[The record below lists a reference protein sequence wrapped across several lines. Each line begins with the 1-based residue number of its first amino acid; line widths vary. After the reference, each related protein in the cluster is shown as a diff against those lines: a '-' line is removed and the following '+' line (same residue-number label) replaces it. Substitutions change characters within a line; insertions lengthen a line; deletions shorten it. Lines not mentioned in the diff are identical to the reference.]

1 MLIIFNGG
9 FAGMVLVGGGGGPA
23 DVSRHENKLECVLN
37 NAARDSREE
46 EERDLLAI
54 LDKMGVQ

>member
-1 MLIIFNGG
+1 MAVLRVWGRG
-9 FAGMVLVGGGGGPA
+9 AGEGCVWGGPA

-54 LDKMGVQ
+54 LDKMGVR

>member
-9 FAGMVLVGGGGGPA
+9 FARMGGGPA
-23 DVSRHENKLECVLN
+23 DESLHENKLECVLN
-37 NAARDSREE
+37 NAAGDSREE

>member
-9 FAGMVLVGGGGGPA
+9 LGLPESSNVFH
-23 DVSRHENKLECVLN
+23 HENKLECILN
-37 NAARDSREE
+37 NVGTNSREE

-54 LDKMGVQ
+54 VDKMGVR